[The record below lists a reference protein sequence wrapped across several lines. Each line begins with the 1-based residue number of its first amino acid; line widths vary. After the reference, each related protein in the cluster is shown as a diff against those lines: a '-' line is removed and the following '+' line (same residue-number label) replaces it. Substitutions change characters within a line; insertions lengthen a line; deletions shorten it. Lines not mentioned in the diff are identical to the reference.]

1 MIVIYHSNQ
10 GASPLHISE
19 GFLPWQHAAFWT
31 AASLPFAWDSMRT
44 MSRRMAEGPETRL
57 HLAAATGFLFVLTAL
72 KLPSFG
78 GTCSHAVG
86 VAFGAILLG
95 PRIMT
100 ALGVLVLLFQAL
112 LLAHGGITSL
122 GANVFALGVV
132 GPWVAWAIARG
143 TNPPNWR
150 VFLAGLASS
159 LATYAVTSLEL
170 AAAFPDTTS
179 GILGSFSRFA
189 GLFALTQVPI
199 GVVEGSVTFSMLGV
213 VKGYLNGTDRPV
225 QVVS

>member
-1 MIVIYHSNQ
+1 
-10 GASPLHISE
+10 LHVSE

-31 AASLPFAWDSMRT
+31 VVSLPFGWDSLRAVK
-44 MSRRMAEGPETRL
+44 RRIAEGPEARL

-86 VAFGAILLG
+86 VAFGALLLG
-95 PRIMT
+95 PRVMT

-112 LLAHGGITSL
+112 LVAHGGITSL
-122 GANVFALGVV
+122 GAIVFALGVA
-132 GPWVAWAIARG
+132 GPWVAWMIARG

-150 VFLAGLASS
+150 VFLAGFTSS

-170 AAAFPDTTS
+170 AAAFPDATT

-199 GVVEGSVTFSMLGV
+199 GVVEGIVTFSMLSV
-213 VKGYLNGTDRPV
+213 VRGYLNSTARPA

>member
-1 MIVIYHSNQ
+1 
-10 GASPLHISE
+10 
-19 GFLPWQHAAFWT
+19 
-31 AASLPFAWDSMRT
+31 
-44 MSRRMAEGPETRL
+44 
-57 HLAAATGFLFVLTAL
+57 
-72 KLPSFG
+72 
-78 GTCSHAVG
+78 VG
-86 VAFGAILLG
+86 VAFGALLLG
-95 PRIMT
+95 PRVMT

-132 GPWVAWAIARG
+132 GPWVAWMIARG
-143 TNPPNWR
+143 TAPPNWC

-170 AAAFPDTTS
+170 AAAFPDATF

-199 GVVEGSVTFSMLGV
+199 GVVEGIVTFSMLSV
-213 VKGYLNGTDRPV
+213 VKGYIKSTARPA

>member
-1 MIVIYHSNQ
+1 M
-10 GASPLHISE
+10 HISE

-31 AASLPFAWDSMRT
+31 VVSLPFGWDSLRAVKC
-44 MSRRMAEGPETRL
+44 RIAEGPELRL

-72 KLPSFG
+72 KLPSLG

-86 VAFGAILLG
+86 VAFGALLLG
-95 PRIMT
+95 PRVMT

-122 GANVFALGVV
+122 GANVFALGVA
-132 GPWVAWAIARG
+132 GPWVAWMIGRG
-143 TNPPNWR
+143 TNSPNWR

-170 AAAFPDTTS
+170 AAAFPDATT
-179 GILGSFSRFA
+179 GMLGSFSRFA

-199 GVVEGSVTFSMLGV
+199 GVVEGIVTFSMLGV
-213 VKGYLNGTDRPV
+213 VRGYLSRTARPA